1 MKKLF
6 SYLLIS
12 SMVVLSSCTN
22 YDDQFDDLNAQI
34 TALQS
39 QIAGFSELQNALN
52 VVKSTV
58 DAIASSVNGVASS
71 VNGQDADFAA
81 LQTKLAALETALAAA
96 DTTQA
101 VADLQAAL
109 DLVKA
114 DITDILENYD
124 VYTGDLLIV
133 DEASLQ
139 FALDLGEKVTV
150 VSGDVLVKT
159 GTAFGI
165 TAAQANVVTSLIKN
179 VVGNVVID
187 EADAAIDFSAL
198 KSITQNLHT
207 GADAAGVLTSPA
219 IPQPMLDEL
228 FTVGGSVLL
237 NHQTAYAIPTL
248 KRVGGAITMNNVT
261 GTVTGTLTVDFLG
274 LVSEGNITAGGTA
287 NTLAFTNA
295 TSVKIAGSPVIS
307 LTAAKA
313 ISVELHYADTL
324 ASLAISTVSATAVT
338 VMAKK
343 VTGAASITATSGVNA
358 PSLTIAAG
366 LDATAADVSFAALTG
381 LGANSTI
388 TSASASL
395 PVLATV
401 TGTLDLVNTTPVS
414 LPVLKVVGV
423 LTANNAVSFAAPVLA
438 ATVGVSTVSA
448 TTIELASI
456 EDANLTATSV
466 TSLKLNSLVDDFSAA
481 NFTTLTSV
489 DVTGKATF
497 SATPAAANN
506 ADFAITSANAVLAS
520 AKFAGEIDTVSV
532 SGAAKLTTLSTSGA
546 INSLTVNA
554 NTIITALDL
563 NHTHIVGGPGS
574 TLVVTSNP
582 KLTSLKTSSDK
593 LLALTVTGNVKLTSL
608 DASSYVTPLNSGAP
622 AITISGNMLAGNY
635 VDAVAA
641 TATTDYTEAVI
652 TSTDLLTLKDYVVTT
667 NSTISTT
674 LSVDLDS
681 VTVGTGTV
689 TGTLSA
695 AMHANEA
702 VSTVVVANATNTPL
716 DAVAEF
722 ALVKE

>member
-1 MKKLF
+1 
-6 SYLLIS
+6 
-12 SMVVLSSCTN
+12 MVVLSSCTN

-58 DAIASSVNGVASS
+58 DAIASSVNG
-71 VNGQDADFAA
+71 QDADFAA
-81 LQTKLAALETALAAA
+81 LQTKLAELETALAAA

-150 VSGDVLVKT
+150 VSGNVLVQT
-159 GTAFGI
+159 GTDFGI

-179 VVGNVVID
+179 VVGNVVIED
-187 EADAAIDFSAL
+187 ADAAIDFSAL

-207 GADAAGVLTSPA
+207 GADANGSLTSTA

-274 LVSEGNITAGGTA
+274 LVSEGNITDGGAVA

-313 ISVELHYADTL
+313 LSVELHYAGTL

-343 VTGAASITATSGVNA
+343 VTAAATIAATSGVNA
-358 PSLTIAAG
+358 PSLTG
-366 LDATAADVSFAALTG
+366 TGDLTVTAADASFAALTG
-381 LGANSTI
+381 VNGTASTI
-388 TSASASL
+388 TAASASL

-401 TGTLDLVNTTPVS
+401 TGTLDLVKTTPVS
-414 LPVLKVVGV
+414 LPALTKVGD
-423 LTANNAVSFAAPVLA
+423 LTANNAVSFSAPVLA
-438 ATVGVSTVSA
+438 ATASVTTVSA
-448 TTIELASI
+448 TTIELANI
-456 EDANLTATSV
+456 EDVDLTATSV
-466 TSLKLNSLVDDFSAA
+466 KSLKLNSLVDDFDASA
-481 NFTTLTSV
+481 FITLTSV

-497 SATPAAANN
+497 SATPSVSND
-506 ADFAITSANAVLAS
+506 ADFTITATNAVLAS

-554 NTIITALDL
+554 NTIITSLDL
-563 NHTHIVGGPGS
+563 NHTHVIGGPGS
-574 TLVVTSNP
+574 TLVVNANP
-582 KLTSLKTSSDK
+582 KLTSLTTSTDK
-593 LLALTVTGNVKLTSL
+593 MLTLTVTGNTSLTSL
-608 DASSYVTPLNSGAP
+608 DASSYVNALNTGSST
-622 AITISGNMLAGNY
+622 INISGNKLSGNY
-635 VDAVAA
+635 VDAVAV
-641 TATTDYTEAVI
+641 TATTPYTEAVI
-652 TSTDLLTLKDYVVTT
+652 TSADLLTLKDFAVTT
-667 NSTISTT
+667 APTSVLNIDLDIVTINSTT
-674 LSVDLDS
+674 
-681 VTVGTGTV
+681 
-689 TGTLSA
+689 
-695 AMHANEA
+695 
-702 VSTVVVANATNTPL
+702 ATNTL
-716 DAVAEF
+716 STHMAANAAVSSVVDATGGIDTTAEF

>member
-58 DAIASSVNGVASS
+58 DAIASSVNG
-71 VNGQDADFAA
+71 QDADFAA
-81 LQTKLAALETALAAA
+81 LQTKLAELETALAAA

-150 VSGDVLVKT
+150 VSGNVLVQT
-159 GTAFGI
+159 GTDFGI

-179 VVGNVVID
+179 VVGNVVIED
-187 EADAAIDFSAL
+187 ADAAIDFSAL

-207 GADAAGVLTSPA
+207 GADANGSLTSTA

-274 LVSEGNITAGGTA
+274 LVSEGNITDGGAVA

-313 ISVELHYADTL
+313 LSVELHYAGTL

-343 VTGAASITATSGVNA
+343 VTAAATIAATSGVNA
-358 PSLTIAAG
+358 PSLTG
-366 LDATAADVSFAALTG
+366 TGDLTVTAADASFAALTG
-381 LGANSTI
+381 VNGTASTI
-388 TSASASL
+388 TAASASL

-401 TGTLDLVNTTPVS
+401 TGTLDLVKTTPVS
-414 LPVLKVVGV
+414 LPALTKVGD
-423 LTANNAVSFAAPVLA
+423 LTANNAVSFSAPVLA
-438 ATVGVSTVSA
+438 ATASVTTVSA
-448 TTIELASI
+448 TTIELANI
-456 EDANLTATSV
+456 EDVDLTATSV
-466 TSLKLNSLVDDFSAA
+466 KSLKLNSLVDDFDASA
-481 NFTTLTSV
+481 FITLTSV

-497 SATPAAANN
+497 SATPSVSND
-506 ADFAITSANAVLAS
+506 ADFTITATNAVLAS

-554 NTIITALDL
+554 NTIITSLDL
-563 NHTHIVGGPGS
+563 NHTHVIGGPGS
-574 TLVVTSNP
+574 TLVVNANP
-582 KLTSLKTSSDK
+582 KLTSLTTSTDK
-593 LLALTVTGNVKLTSL
+593 MLTLTVTGNTSLTSL
-608 DASSYVTPLNSGAP
+608 DASSYVNALNTGSST
-622 AITISGNMLAGNY
+622 INISGNKLSGNY
-635 VDAVAA
+635 VDAVAV
-641 TATTDYTEAVI
+641 TATTPYTEAVI
-652 TSTDLLTLKDYVVTT
+652 TSADLLTLKDFAVTT
-667 NSTISTT
+667 APTSVLNIDLDIVTINSTT
-674 LSVDLDS
+674 
-681 VTVGTGTV
+681 
-689 TGTLSA
+689 
-695 AMHANEA
+695 
-702 VSTVVVANATNTPL
+702 ATNTL
-716 DAVAEF
+716 STHMAANAAVSSVVDATGGIDTTAEF

>member
-58 DAIASSVNGVASS
+58 DAIASSVNG
-71 VNGQDADFAA
+71 QDADFAA
-81 LQTKLAALETALAAA
+81 LQTKLAELETALAAA

-150 VSGDVLVKT
+150 VSGNVLVQT
-159 GTAFGI
+159 GTDFGI

-179 VVGNVVID
+179 VVGNVVIED
-187 EADAAIDFSAL
+187 ADAAIDFSAL

-207 GADAAGVLTSPA
+207 GADANGSLTSTA

-274 LVSEGNITAGGTA
+274 LVSEGNITDGGAVA

-295 TSVKIAGSPVIS
+295 ISVKIAGSPVIS

-313 ISVELHYADTL
+313 LSVELHYAGTL

-343 VTGAASITATSGVNA
+343 VTAAATIAATSGVNA
-358 PSLTIAAG
+358 PSLTG
-366 LDATAADVSFAALTG
+366 TGDLTVTAADASFAALTG
-381 LGANSTI
+381 VNGTASTI
-388 TSASASL
+388 TAASASL

-401 TGTLDLVNTTPVS
+401 TGTLDLVKTTPVS
-414 LPVLKVVGV
+414 LPALTKVGD
-423 LTANNAVSFAAPVLA
+423 LTANNAVSFSAPVLA
-438 ATVGVSTVSA
+438 ATASVTTVSA
-448 TTIELASI
+448 TTIELANI
-456 EDANLTATSV
+456 EDVDLTATSV
-466 TSLKLNSLVDDFSAA
+466 KSLKLNSLVDDFDASA
-481 NFTTLTSV
+481 FITLTSV

-497 SATPAAANN
+497 SATPSVSND
-506 ADFAITSANAVLAS
+506 ADFTITATNAVLAS

-554 NTIITALDL
+554 NTIITSLDL
-563 NHTHIVGGPGS
+563 NHTHVIGGPGS
-574 TLVVTSNP
+574 TLVVNANP
-582 KLTSLKTSSDK
+582 KLTSLTTSTDK
-593 LLALTVTGNVKLTSL
+593 MLTLTVTGNTSLTSL
-608 DASSYVTPLNSGAP
+608 DASSYVNALNTGSST
-622 AITISGNMLAGNY
+622 INISGNKLSGNY
-635 VDAVAA
+635 VDAVAV
-641 TATTDYTEAVI
+641 TATTPYTEAVI
-652 TSTDLLTLKDYVVTT
+652 TSADLLTLKDFAVTT
-667 NSTISTT
+667 APTSVLNIDLDIVTINSTT
-674 LSVDLDS
+674 
-681 VTVGTGTV
+681 
-689 TGTLSA
+689 
-695 AMHANEA
+695 
-702 VSTVVVANATNTPL
+702 ATNTL
-716 DAVAEF
+716 STHMAANAAVSSVVDATGGIDTTAEF